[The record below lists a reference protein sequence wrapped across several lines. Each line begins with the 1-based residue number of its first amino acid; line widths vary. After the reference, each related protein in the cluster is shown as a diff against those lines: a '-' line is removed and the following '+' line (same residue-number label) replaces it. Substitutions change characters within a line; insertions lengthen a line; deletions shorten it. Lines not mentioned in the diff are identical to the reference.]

1 MDTTLIISTIRI
13 SGSSHNVSIRLL
25 LDCDHLGNKFGV
37 VAEIGVHDN
46 NEVASHVFQAVH
58 VSGSQAKL
66 ALSGLED
73 NVFGA
78 IELLKLLRDFEGAVR
93 GSIIDNN
100 DLPIELSVI
109 QRLELALI

>member
-1 MDTTLIISTIRI
+1 M
-13 SGSSHNVSIRLL
+13 
-25 LDCDHLGNKFGV
+25 
-37 VAEIGVHDN
+37 VAEIGVHDD
-46 NEVASHVFQAVH
+46 NEVASRVFEAVD
-58 VSGSQAKL
+58 VSGTQAKL

-73 NVFGA
+73 NVFGT

-100 DLPIELSVI
+100 DFPIELPVI